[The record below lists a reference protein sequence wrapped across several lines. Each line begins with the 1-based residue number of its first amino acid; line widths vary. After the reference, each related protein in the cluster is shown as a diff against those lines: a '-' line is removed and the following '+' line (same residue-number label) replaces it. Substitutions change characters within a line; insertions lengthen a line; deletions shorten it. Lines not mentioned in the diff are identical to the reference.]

1 MIRLRHE
8 GTKILPAGVNRNYL
22 KFAGICIGN
31 EGKVSAALVKAV
43 TGDRSKLTNRMIP
56 FLNSP
61 LVTLQNK
68 LVILQRAAGE
78 RSLYN
83 HLARGHS
90 EEQAREAFEQ
100 AEILFS
106 STYEELLQQP
116 AGTFHPGQP
125 GRHKEQAELPKHY
138 NMPTLRNL
146 HEPARA
152 GAMVGIIDLLGQCK
166 LLGVPAACTDLAGRL
181 YLPWPRAWEPR
192 RGTLSNGTS
201 AHPLD

>member
-1 MIRLRHE
+1 MTRTMELGKENLALKYGEAKKQLYQSERTGDQTSIDTDVDVIRHRHE
-8 GTKILPAGVNRNYL
+8 GTKILPAGVNRDFL
-22 KFAGICIGN
+22 KFAGIRIGN

-43 TGDRSKLTNRMIP
+43 TGDRSKLRNRMIP

-61 LVTLQNK
+61 RVTLQNK
-68 LVILQRAAGE
+68 LVILQEAAGE

-100 AEILFS
+100 AETLFS

-138 NMPTLRNL
+138 GGYNMPTLSP
-146 HEPARA
+146 EPA
-152 GAMVGIIDLLGQCK
+152 
-166 LLGVPAACTDLAGRL
+166 
-181 YLPWPRAWEPR
+181 
-192 RGTLSNGTS
+192 
-201 AHPLD
+201 

>member
-8 GTKILPAGVNRNYL
+8 GTKILPAGVNGEYL

-43 TGDRSKLTNRMIP
+43 TGERSKLRKRMIP

-68 LVILQRAAGE
+68 LVILQWAAGE
-78 RSLYN
+78 RSLCN
-83 HLARGHS
+83 SLARGHS
-90 EEQAREAFEQ
+90 EEQARAAFEQ

-106 STYEELLQQP
+106 NTYEELLQLP

-138 NMPTLRNL
+138 GGYNMPTLRNL
-146 HEPARA
+146 HEPAAA
-152 GAMVGIIDLLGQCK
+152 GAMVGIIDLLGSASC
-166 LLGVPAACTDLAGRL
+166 
-181 YLPWPRAWEPR
+181 WEPR

-201 AHPLD
+201 AHLLD